1 MIFNIFINLSFVRRP
16 VSRTINCGSKS
27 EIAQVGIWI
36 RQSISG
42 NIWKRQSLSG
52 NIWKNRSMSG
62 ILFTPTDWM
71 KLLIRL
77 KIMSVS
83 STPGGFNCGNQ
94 CTWSISLRPQVKPG
108 CWDYVLCKGY
118 YLSPSWLYHP
128 PPPPSYHVAQVSQ
141 LVDTKLND
149 CSLTCLVEFQREQLC
164 SNPQVR
170 SKIDNCIIVT
180 TIIARLTLSQRNIIA
195 SSTSLLSKNI
205 IARLT
210 LSMTLSKT

>member
-1 MIFNIFINLSFVRRP
+1 MIFNIIINLSFVRRP

-77 KIMSVS
+77 KIMSNIRWSQLWKPVCLVHLAQTPSQTRLLRLCPVQRTLFVTKLTLPS
-83 STPGGFNCGNQ
+83 SSSSILPRCPPITP
-94 CTWSISLRPQVKPG
+94 RRPG
-108 CWDYVLCKGY
+108 CDHQAGAGCLG
-118 YLSPSWLYHP
+118 LTPNHP
-128 PPPPSYHVAQVSQ
+128 VQWY
-141 LVDTKLND
+141 D
-149 CSLTCLVEFQREQLC
+149 RW
-164 SNPQVR
+164 VR
-170 SKIDNCIIVT
+170 PG
-180 TIIARLTLSQRNIIA
+180 
-195 SSTSLLSKNI
+195 
-205 IARLT
+205 
-210 LSMTLSKT
+210 TLSKGWGEDPGDPGREGEWEECVTLHGESYVTWGGRLR